1 MARKKSKSKSSF
13 KKYITLFVIIV
24 GVICLLAQYFYPQE
38 FAQAKTWVQ
47 TQVSELQG
55 KVAERTTS
63 DSVSAQSANSEP
75 VQVVKAEGSDLA
87 PANYQPAVAKKLQI
101 LKNIGYIS
109 GFSNELRVPLWVGYV
124 TTYPFKYETVE
135 RPSTFIQDTRA
146 YGSAEHH
153 DYSNSGYDR
162 GHMAPNYV
170 IGKCYGEKAQMETF
184 LMTNI
189 IPQKPKLNRKQWKE
203 LEQYIANN
211 LAKKY
216 GKVLVFTGP
225 VFESSNIEKI
235 KGKVAIPTSCY
246 MIIVV
251 QNAKKEIFA
260 IGFILPQVPTKKSIW
275 DYCVSIDDIESLTGI
290 DFLPQLPDDVENAVE
305 SNRNALPFKN

>member
-1 MARKKSKSKSSF
+1 MVQEQISGATTTHSAPDSGVVINDGELVPSNYCPNVNKK
-13 KKYITLFVIIV
+13 ITV
-24 GVICLLAQYFYPQE
+24 
-38 FAQAKTWVQ
+38 
-47 TQVSELQG
+47 
-55 KVAERTTS
+55 
-63 DSVSAQSANSEP
+63 
-75 VQVVKAEGSDLA
+75 
-87 PANYQPAVAKKLQI
+87 

-124 TTYPFKYETVE
+124 ATYPFKYNTVE
-135 RPSTFIQDTRA
+135 RPSTFIQDTRVS
-146 YGSAEHH
+146 GSATHH

-170 IGKCYGEKAQMETF
+170 IGRCYGEKAQMETF

-189 IPQKPKLNRKQWKE
+189 IPQKPKLNRKQWKD
-203 LEQYIANN
+203 LEQYIANI

-225 VFESSNIEKI
+225 VFENAQIDKI
-235 KGKVAIPTSCY
+235 KGTIAIPTSCY

-251 QNAKKEIFA
+251 QNAKKEIYA
-260 IGFILPQVPTKKSIW
+260 IGFVIPQVPNKTLW
-275 DYCVSIDDIESLTGI
+275 DYCVSIDEIERLTGI
-290 DFLPQLPDDVENAVE
+290 DFMPQLPDDVENAIE

>member
-1 MARKKSKSKSSF
+1 MARKKSKSSF

-38 FAQAKTWVQ
+38 FAQAKTWIQ

-55 KVAERTTS
+55 KIAERTTS
-63 DSVSAQSANSEP
+63 DSGATQSVEIVRTES
-75 VQVVKAEGSDLA
+75 SDLA
-87 PANYQPAVAKKLQI
+87 PSNYQPAVAKKLQV
-101 LKNIGYIS
+101 LHNIGYIS

-124 TTYPFKYETVE
+124 ATYPFKYNTVE
-135 RPSTFIQDTRA
+135 RPSTFIQDTRV
-146 YGSAEHH
+146 SASATHH

-170 IGKCYGEKAQMETF
+170 IGRCYGEKAQMETF

-189 IPQKPKLNRKQWKE
+189 IPQKPKLNRKQWKD
-203 LEQYIANN
+203 LEQHIANI

-225 VFESSNIEKI
+225 VFENAQIDKI
-235 KGKVAIPTSCY
+235 KGTIAIPTSCY

-251 QNAKKEIFA
+251 QNTKKEIYA
-260 IGFILPQVPTKKSIW
+260 IGFVIPQVPNKKSLW
-275 DYCVSIDDIESLTGI
+275 DYCVSIDEIERLTGI